1 MKYIEPKS
9 LLTLFTC
16 PHCGVLAHQHHLEHM
31 TANDNTYNTP
41 VRVSKCEYCDE
52 LCVWYFEALLYPIRA
67 QIPNPN
73 KDMPD
78 SIKKDYKEAASVY
91 KFSPRSSAA
100 LLRLAIQK
108 LCCELGAKGDNINAD
123 IKQLVKNGLP
133 EIVQQSLD
141 MVRVIGSKAVK
152 PGQIDSDNPFVAG
165 SLFTLINVI
174 TDHMISAKLHY

>member
-9 LLTLFTC
+9 LLESFTC
-16 PHCGVLAHQHHLEHM
+16 PHCEVLAHQHHLEHV
-31 TANDNTYNTP
+31 NSGDDPYNTP
-41 VRVSKCEYCDE
+41 VRVSKCDHCGEI
-52 LCVWYFEALLYPIRA
+52 CVWYFESLLYPIKG

-73 KDMPD
+73 KDMPECV
-78 SIKKDYKEAASVY
+78 KKDYKEAASIY
-91 KFSPRSSAA
+91 KLSPRGAAA

-108 LCCELGAKGDNINAD
+108 LCCELGAKGENINSD
-123 IKQLVKNGLP
+123 IKLLVNDGLP

-141 MVRVIGSKAVK
+141 LVRVIGSNAVK

-174 TDHMISAKLHY
+174 TDYMISSKQQH